1 MTRIKICGLTRME
14 DIDSVN
20 RYQPEYIGFIFAPK
34 SRRYVTPEKAKQL
47 AAGLKCGI
55 QSVGVFTQTDVDEII
70 RIAESV
76 PLNVVQLHGMQ
87 SENMVQD
94 LRNALPEGV
103 QIWYCVAAKNGTV
116 VFPELDHIVDLWLV
130 DTAAGGSFGGTG
142 KTFDWMKA
150 KTFLQDRKIILAGGL
165 NPENIAQAVSCLH
178 PYAVDVSTGVETN
191 GFKEE
196 EKIKQF
202 VTAVR
207 NGSGE

>member
-55 QSVGVFTQTDVDEII
+55 QSVGVFTQANVDEII

-94 LRNALPEGV
+94 LRSALPEGV
-103 QIWYCVAAKNGTV
+103 QIWYCVAAENGTV

-150 KTFLQDRKIILAGGL
+150 KMFLRDRKIILAGGL

>member
-55 QSVGVFTQTDVDEII
+55 QSVGVFTQANVDEII
-70 RIAESV
+70 QIAESV
-76 PLNVVQLHGMQ
+76 PLNIVQLHGMQ
-87 SENMVQD
+87 SEDMVQD

-165 NPENIAQAVSCLH
+165 NPENAAQAVSCLN